1 MVDAAGLL
9 RRPVA
14 ADNAAMETEPTKAEP
29 TKCDRHR
36 FQFRLRTLMI
46 VVTLFCTFA
55 GWIGNQVRTAHQ
67 RKAMFANCPQSII
80 LYSFADEGDQFSL
93 ISPVRRW
100 LGDVTVQYLVVSA
113 TVDPADLKAI
123 RETFPET
130 EIELRHVVEIR

>member
-1 MVDAAGLL
+1 MPDHPPL
-9 RRPVA
+9 RRL
-14 ADNAAMETEPTKAEP
+14 
-29 TKCDRHR
+29 

-67 RKAMFANCPQSII
+67 RKAMFANCSQSII

-93 ISPVRRW
+93 ISPIKRW
-100 LGDVTVQYLVVSA
+100 LGDVSVQYMVVSA

-123 RETFPET
+123 RETFPEA